1 MDPAQPSPAQSLLS
15 FQCLMGGCFSFLQW
29 PQNQSLKQMCK
40 KCIKF
45 LPFMINWPIYVHS
58 EQDTM
63 WGCLVFYLYFIF
75 AISLL
80 TEQMCQPSKDVS
92 LKIESE
98 MEWGNVGTVGKKH
111 AQVTIF
117 QTAQTYAL
125 SLVRNV
131 NSIVDV
137 KVWIMRGVVLQGL
150 VMLMPSKAKKQYLC
164 ALNVYYDRVRKNCGI
179 RGHNP
184 PFLSFFEFFFS
195 LSLSKHPVK
204 WQVNPFVS
212 AFWGS
217 HGKI

>member
-1 MDPAQPSPAQSLLS
+1 MLALLR
-15 FQCLMGGCFSFLQW
+15 
-29 PQNQSLKQMCK
+29 
-40 KCIKF
+40 
-45 LPFMINWPIYVHS
+45 
-58 EQDTM
+58 
-63 WGCLVFYLYFIF
+63 
-75 AISLL
+75 
-80 TEQMCQPSKDVS
+80 
-92 LKIESE
+92 
-98 MEWGNVGTVGKKH
+98 H

-117 QTAQTYAL
+117 QTAQRYAL

-137 KVWIMRGVVLQGL
+137 KVWIMGGVVLQGL

-204 WQVNPFVS
+204 
-212 AFWGS
+212 
-217 HGKI
+217 